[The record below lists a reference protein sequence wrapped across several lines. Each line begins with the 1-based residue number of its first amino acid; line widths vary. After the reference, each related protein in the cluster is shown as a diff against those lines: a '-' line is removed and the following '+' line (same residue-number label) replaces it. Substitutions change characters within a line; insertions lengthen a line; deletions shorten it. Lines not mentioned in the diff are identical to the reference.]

1 VGNAVLVVLSGT
13 DPVASRVGERWGAL
27 PATGAIVDGV
37 PIRKLADGVYSL
49 RRAGPHVHDERL
61 DLSLPPELVRRGL
74 TLVFP
79 SIHKSEQ
86 NVPCLTVHPLGN
98 PGPRAEVG
106 GRPRVLVPTD
116 PLRMGWTLRAL
127 SARAAEE
134 GLSATYEATH
144 HGPELALPA
153 FFVEIGFGLLPE
165 PPTAAVRIL
174 ADEIPRISVE
184 NGERI
189 ALAVGGGH
197 YAPHFTDLAVRRR
210 WSFGHIVSRHA
221 LAELDSSTA
230 RMAYEQTVGAEG
242 IVYARAEDA
251 GHRALRELGP
261 RLRDGQAAGR
271 AKGSEGGPTPDAWAA
286 SGT

>member
-1 VGNAVLVVLSGT
+1 MGGAVLVVLSGP
-13 DPVASRVGERWGAL
+13 DPVASRVSERWGAL
-27 PATGAIVDGV
+27 PATGTIVDGV
-37 PIRKLADGVYSL
+37 PVRRLAEGVYSL
-49 RRAGPHVHDERL
+49 RRPGAHIHDDRL
-61 DLSLPPELVRRGL
+61 DLSLPPDLVRGGL

-79 SIHKSEQ
+79 SIHQSEQ
-86 NVPCLTVHPLGN
+86 NVPCLTVHPIGN

-116 PLRMGWTLRAL
+116 PLRMSWALRAL

-165 PPTAAVRIL
+165 PPAAAVRIL
-174 ADEIPRISVE
+174 AEEIPRISAE
-184 NGERI
+184 GGEKV

-197 YAPHFTDLAVRRR
+197 YAPHFTDLALRRR

-221 LAELDSSTA
+221 LAELDPPTA
-230 RMAYEQTVGAEG
+230 RAAYEQTVGAEG
-242 IVYARAEDA
+242 IVFARAEDA
-251 GHRALRELGP
+251 NHPALRELGP
-261 RLRDGQAAGR
+261 RLRDGEAPGR
-271 AKGSEGGPTPDAWAA
+271 AKGSDGGPTPDARAA